1 MARSLNREANTSLAA
16 RITLSTP
23 RMLRKVSCWPAK
35 EASGRS
41 SAVAEERTA
50 TAMFGLPADISAKA
64 LRMSASSWAGNSAS
78 ITH

>member
-35 EASGRS
+35 EASGKS

-50 TAMFGLPADISAKA
+50 TAMFGLPWDISAKA
-64 LRMSASSWAGNSAS
+64 VRISAFKRSGNSAS
-78 ITH
+78 MIH